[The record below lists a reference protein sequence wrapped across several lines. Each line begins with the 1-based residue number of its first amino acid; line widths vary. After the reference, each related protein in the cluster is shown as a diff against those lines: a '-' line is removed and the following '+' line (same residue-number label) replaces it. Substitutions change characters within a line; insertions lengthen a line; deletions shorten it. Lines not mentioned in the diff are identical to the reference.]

1 MAGIIIRSTGV
12 EIYYITTRRSNHMK
26 LMDKAKQAALA
37 AAVKTGLSYLEKDPE
52 VNIPK
57 LMELVDKV
65 VPDGWYEAQRNAI
78 RNAIQDKNSNWYK
91 LILRIYD
98 LDPGVR
104 EAFFTNFIINA
115 SLKGS
120 ALQEETAEANNCNVP
135 WAILLDPTSACNLH
149 CTGCWAA
156 EYGHKLNLD
165 FDTICSI
172 VEQGRK
178 LGTYM
183 YIYTGGEPLVRKKD
197 LIRICEKYPDC
208 EFLSFTNG
216 TLIDEEFCQEMLRVK
231 NFVPAISLEGSE
243 EANDGRRGDGVYQ
256 KVMHAMELLK
266 SHKLPFG
273 VSTCYTSANVDSVS
287 SEEYFDHMIDCGAL
301 FVWFFH
307 YMPTGNDAVVE
318 LMPNPQ
324 QREKM
329 YHKIREYR
337 STKAIFS
344 MDNKPLNGGFAAVVK
359 YINASK
365 AQVVAIDVPSGL
377 MCEDN
382 TYNIRQNMIRAD
394 VTLSIQLPK
403 LSFLF
408 PENEDIVGEWQL
420 LDIQLKKDFI
430 DTAQSPYYITE
441 EEEIRSLIKPRKRF
455 AHKGTFGHALL
466 IAGSYGMAGA
476 SILSARACL
485 RSGVGLLTVHV
496 PIHNHDL
503 LQTTVPEAIVQ
514 TDIHDHYFA
523 EPVDTDRYQAIAIG
537 PGLGQEEDTAL
548 AMMEQIQGCPVP
560 LVLDA
565 DAINIFGTHRNWLS
579 RMPKRCILTPHLK
592 ELERLIGKCMDTYER
607 LTKTKELAAYLQSYI
622 IIKGSWSTVVT
633 PEGNCYFN
641 PTGNPGMATAGSG
654 DVLTGILAALLAQG
668 YTQEDACRLGVYVHG
683 LAGDIAA
690 EEKGEIGTTSSDLI
704 DALPAAWKKLTETK
718 GRFTKE

>member
-1 MAGIIIRSTGV
+1 MKIISSTQLKELDKYTIAKEPVASIDLMERAAEELTRAITHRWDTSFHIVVFAGPG
-12 EIYYITTRRSNHMK
+12 NNGG
-26 LMDKAKQAALA
+26 DALA
-37 AAVKTGLSYLEKDPE
+37 VARMLSKQTYHVE
-52 VNIPK
+52 VFLFNTKGK
-57 LMELVDKV
+57 L
-65 VPDGWYEAQRNAI
+65 
-78 RNAIQDKNSNWYK
+78 
-91 LILRIYD
+91 
-98 LDPGVR
+98 
-104 EAFFTNFIINA
+104 
-115 SLKGS
+115 
-120 ALQEETAEANNCNVP
+120 
-135 WAILLDPTSACNLH
+135 
-149 CTGCWAA
+149 
-156 EYGHKLNLD
+156 
-165 FDTICSI
+165 
-172 VEQGRK
+172 
-178 LGTYM
+178 
-183 YIYTGGEPLVRKKD
+183 
-197 LIRICEKYPDC
+197 
-208 EFLSFTNG
+208 
-216 TLIDEEFCQEMLRVK
+216 
-231 NFVPAISLEGSE
+231 SE
-243 EANDGRRGDGVYQ
+243 ECQTNLERLKECGSVYFT
-256 KVMHAMELLK
+256 E
-266 SHKLPFG
+266 
-273 VSTCYTSANVDSVS
+273 VSTQFDPPVLTERHLVVD
-287 SEEYFDHMIDCGAL
+287 GL
-301 FVWFFH
+301 F
-307 YMPTGNDAVVE
+307 GSG
-318 LMPNPQ
+318 L
-324 QREKM
+324 
-329 YHKIREYR
+329 
-337 STKAIFS
+337 
-344 MDNKPLNGGFAAVVK
+344 NKPLNGGFAAVVK

-382 TYNIRQNMIRAD
+382 TYNISQNMIRAD